1 MGKHNNN
8 NNNNKRGFERK
19 QTESGAENPKYVD
32 VLEVDKPIA
41 GQNFACFSFLS
52 PEKILQ
58 KKELFL
64 FAQFLKR
71 WEVNKSFEKFSQ
83 FLNFLAFKYKL
94 SYEEISKDLEGFIEE
109 ERAAIIAQSTV
120 NDDYA
125 TFLDQDG
132 DKLEKE
138 FNVANQFQTSVRG
151 VKVRGCFSTQEE
163 AELRAKLLREA
174 DPNHDIFVGPVGVW
188 LPYDPDAY
196 KTGRVEYMEEELNQL
211 VHEKIKNETAAKT
224 VFEERVKETKKKAI
238 EENKKNA
245 DRFGT
250 QVTQDVD
257 EDGTLFGVAA
267 KGGSTV
273 ERSIMASASGG
284 VATSDDVRAELF
296 EGDNIV
302 TKSRTAGAGAGA
314 SNHRV

>member
-8 NNNNKRGFERK
+8 KKRGFERK
-19 QTESGAENPKYVD
+19 LTETGAENPKYVD

-41 GQNFACFSFLS
+41 GQNFACFSFIS

-58 KKELFL
+58 KKETFL

-83 FLNFLAFKYKL
+83 FLNFLSFKYKL
-94 SYEEISKDLEGFIEE
+94 SYEDISRDLEGFIEE
-109 ERAAIIAQSTV
+109 ERAAIIAQSTL

-125 TFLDQDG
+125 TFIDQDG
-132 DKLEKE
+132 EKLENE
-138 FNVANQFQTSVRG
+138 FNKANQFQTSVRG
-151 VKVRGCFSTQEE
+151 LKVRGCFSTQEE

-174 DPNHDIFVGPVGVW
+174 DPAFDVFVGPVGTW
-188 LPYDPDAY
+188 LPWDPDAY

-238 EENKKNA
+238 QENKQNA
-245 DRFGT
+245 AKFGT

-273 ERSIMASASGG
+273 ERALLGAGSGG
-284 VATSDDVRAELF
+284 TVTSDDVRAELF

-302 TKSRTAGAGAGA
+302 TKNSGSGNGANAYK
-314 SNHRV
+314 